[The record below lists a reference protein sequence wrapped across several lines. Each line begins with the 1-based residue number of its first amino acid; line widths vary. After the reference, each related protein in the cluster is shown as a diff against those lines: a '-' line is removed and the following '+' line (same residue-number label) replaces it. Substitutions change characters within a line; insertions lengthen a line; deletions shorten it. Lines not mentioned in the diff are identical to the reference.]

1 MCLFY
6 NSMVCMKRLNNERF
20 VVERDN
26 STVVSL
32 RLKSSTL
39 NKYEKLTALVNTL
52 DPDLRATRSRIMRVV
67 LERAVEQLLR
77 EPRALLTM
85 LRKSD

>member
-1 MCLFY
+1 
-6 NSMVCMKRLNNERF
+6 MVCMKRLDDERF

-39 NKYEKLTALVNTL
+39 SKYDKLTALVNTL
-52 DPDLRATRSRIMRVV
+52 DPDLKATRSRIMRVV
-67 LERAVEQLLR
+67 LEKAVKQLLR
-77 EPRALLTM
+77 EPRVLLVL
-85 LRKSD
+85 LRNE

>member
-1 MCLFY
+1 
-6 NSMVCMKRLNNERF
+6 MVCMKRLDDERF

-39 NKYEKLTALVNTL
+39 NKYDKLTALVNTL
-52 DPDLRATRSRIMRVV
+52 DQDLKATRSRIMRVV
-67 LERAVEQLLR
+67 LERAVKQLLR
-77 EPRALLTM
+77 DPRLAVMLL
-85 LRKSD
+85 RNSR

>member
-1 MCLFY
+1 
-6 NSMVCMKRLNNERF
+6 MKRLDDERF

-26 STVVSL
+26 SIVVSL

-52 DPDLRATRSRIMRVV
+52 DQDLKATRSRIMRVV

-77 EPRALLTM
+77 DPQALLV
-85 LRKSD
+85 LLASD

>member
-1 MCLFY
+1 
-6 NSMVCMKRLNNERF
+6 MVCMKRLNNERF